1 MDFLD
6 WARSRKLPSAL
17 QSREGWAQLFEHYR
31 SEEPHVHQIEPTNA
45 CPYSCIMCPR
55 ESSMSR
61 GRGLME
67 MEVFTKIIDEVAT
80 YSPAIRE
87 KEIELF
93 HFGESLLHPR
103 LTEMVGMASSAG
115 LRPVLS
121 INPVDL
127 APETAIRL
135 LQNRPYRIIVSLDS
149 MKADRFRQIR
159 GRHAKLDIAI
169 RNTEALLE
177 AHARQGSKVPIV
189 VRMIVMHM
197 NRDETE
203 DFRQFWEERGAQVEL
218 REFFPWSR
226 KELEELGKVEKYPPY
241 MPCPFP
247 WQYLVVQWNG
257 DVVAC
262 CRDYNGTLK
271 LGNVREQSLKD
282 IWNGTAYRRFR
293 ESMASGQG
301 LCEFC
306 TECLDIYY
314 QEPASNSS

>member
-1 MDFLD
+1 MDFLA
-6 WARSRKLPSAL
+6 WARGRKLPTAL
-17 QSREGWAQLFEHYR
+17 QSREGWARLFEHYR
-31 SEEPHVHQIEPTNA
+31 SDEPHVHQIEPTNA
-45 CPYSCIMCPR
+45 CPYTCIMCPR
-55 ESSMSR
+55 ESSMTR
-61 GRGLME
+61 GRGLMD
-67 MEVFTKIIDEVAT
+67 MEIFRKIINEIAT
-80 YSPAIRE
+80 YSPAVKE
-87 KEIELF
+87 KELELF

-103 LTEMVGMASSAG
+103 LPEMVGMASSAD

-127 APETAIRL
+127 PPETAAKL

-149 MKADRFRQIR
+149 MDAARFMHIR
-159 GRHAKLDIAI
+159 GRHAELDTAI

-177 AHARQGSKVPIV
+177 TRARQKSNTPIV
-189 VRMIVMHM
+189 VRMIVMNM
-197 NRDETE
+197 NRNETE
-203 DFRQFWEERGAQVEL
+203 SFTQFWQERGAEVEL

-226 KELEELGKVEKYPPY
+226 KELEDLGKVEKYPPY

-282 IWNGTAYRRFR
+282 IWNGPAYRQFR
-293 ESMASGQG
+293 ESMATGQG

-306 TECLDIYY
+306 NECLDIYY
-314 QEPASNSS
+314 QEPVSTTE